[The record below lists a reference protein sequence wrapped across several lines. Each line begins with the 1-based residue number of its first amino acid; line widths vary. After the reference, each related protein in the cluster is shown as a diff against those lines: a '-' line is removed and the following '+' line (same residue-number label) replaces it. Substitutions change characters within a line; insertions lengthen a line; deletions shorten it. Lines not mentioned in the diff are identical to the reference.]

1 MYLQLQESRE
11 KFQKKEKVRECLHLF
26 DTQKN
31 KAVNNVIA
39 GVGPKF
45 KHFGTTSALDTEIC
59 TVVGS
64 TNMGY
69 KNFYFE
75 LIRLLINSEAI
86 TKTVIAKGIKRI
98 DKIKDNNRR
107 RKRTKKKYFIIYI
120 DFVVTMTFCI
130 I

>member
-69 KNFYFE
+69 KNFYSDLLE
-75 LIRLLINSEAI
+75 LLAISKAI
-86 TKTVIAKGIKRI
+86 TESAIAKRIKQI
-98 DKIKDNNRR
+98 DLKNNNCRQ
-107 RKRTKKKYFIIYI
+107 KK
-120 DFVVTMTFCI
+120 
-130 I
+130 